1 MYLAHEFFRINHFMF
16 VFIGCADPPLLSNG
30 VRVVSNDGFQAN
42 YTCNLGYSLK
52 GLQTRHCLLATSEW
66 EDVDPECGKNF
77 NFYTFKSNGL
87 AHPYELGQSIS
98 VLRVVGCY
106 FSFLSKF

>member
-1 MYLAHEFFRINHFMF
+1 MFLKNKNIIFKIRRSKVTDYAALSLYLAHKVSASITYCF
-16 VFIGCADPPLLSNG
+16 FIGCADPPLLSNG

-66 EDVDPECGKNF
+66 ENVDPECGK
-77 NFYTFKSNGL
+77 
-87 AHPYELGQSIS
+87 
-98 VLRVVGCY
+98 
-106 FSFLSKF
+106 